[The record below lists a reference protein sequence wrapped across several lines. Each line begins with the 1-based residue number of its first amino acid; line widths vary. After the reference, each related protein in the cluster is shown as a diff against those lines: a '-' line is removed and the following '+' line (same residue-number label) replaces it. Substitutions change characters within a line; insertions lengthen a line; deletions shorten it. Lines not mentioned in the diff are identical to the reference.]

1 MSHPTTRPTARA
13 RVTGA
18 IVAVACAALLGLA
31 SPPAGRAAA
40 LPAAAVAGPP
50 PTASAQVATVRRVV
64 DGDTID
70 VRVGGVNRRVRLVQI
85 DTPEIHGESECYG
98 AEASAAMKRLL
109 PVGSTVR
116 LYADPALDRT
126 DGYGRLLRYVFR
138 GTVNVNARMVLDGAA
153 APYFYDGDRGRY
165 ADALD
170 RYARAARTA
179 RRGLWGACPGTVYDP
194 YRALDTGPA

>member
-1 MSHPTTRPTARA
+1 MPHTTRRSGIL
-13 RVTGA
+13 GA
-18 IVAVACAALLGLA
+18 IAVAACAALLALA
-31 SPPAGRAAA
+31 T
-40 LPAAAVAGPP
+40 LPAAQAVALPEAARPGPP
-50 PTASAQVATVRRVV
+50 PPAAAQIATVRRIV

-70 VRVGGVNRRVRLVQI
+70 VRVDGANRRVRLVQI
-85 DTPEIHGESECYG
+85 DTPEVYWGAECYG
-98 AEASAAMKRLL
+98 TAASAALRRLL

-126 DGYGRLLRYVFR
+126 DTYGRLLRYVFS

-153 APYFYDGDRGRY
+153 APYFYDGGRGRY

-170 RYARAARTA
+170 RYARAARAA

-194 YRALDTGPA
+194 YRAVDTGPA